1 MLGTRLKELRGKITQ
16 EEVAEKIGV
25 SRASYSHYENSRSE
39 PDTVIL
45 NKLAD
50 YFKVSTD
57 YLLGRT
63 DDPSPIQKE
72 IIKHD
77 DEDELEKLLND
88 PEMEMWAKEWS
99 NSPEENRHKALDF
112 LRYLNEQEKDRK
124 PGDRQK

>member
-25 SRASYSHYENSRSE
+25 SRARYSHYENSRSE
-39 PDTVIL
+39 PDTEIL

-63 DDPSPIQKE
+63 DDPSPIQRE

-77 DEDELEKLLND
+77 DEDELEKLLDD
-88 PEMEMWAKEWS
+88 PEVGIWAKEWS
-99 NSPEENRHKALDF
+99 ESSEENRKIALDL
-112 LRYLNEQEKDRK
+112 LRRLNEVEKGRK